1 MMKRG
6 YLKEKKKGE
15 SQFEEIN
22 QEKRRKRNLILKS
35 LPGAFQGIVAKV
47 RYTYLILNVSHIW

>member
-6 YLKEKKKGE
+6 YSKEKKKGG
-15 SQFEEIN
+15 SPFEETN

-47 RYTYLILNVSHIW
+47 AYTNLILNISHIC